1 MGQGERFKKFEHL
14 VHPYSG
20 LDPESWTRFLT
31 SIKTF
36 ERLVSTDDLDNAAKA
51 LYSASEYIR
60 DIGLSIRRPD
70 DGNIK
75 DDLNK
80 IASELGYEGEMII
93 NQIAIQKGIY
103 FFPRYLND
111 MNKDFPENV
120 PELRTVRSHG
130 Q

>member
-20 LDPESWTRFLT
+20 LDPESWSRFLI

-36 ERLVSTDDLDNAAKA
+36 ERLVSTNDLDNAAKA

-60 DIGLSIRRPD
+60 DIGLGIRRSD
-70 DGNIK
+70 DGNLK
-75 DDLNK
+75 EDLNK

-111 MNKDFPENV
+111 MNTDFPENV
-120 PELRTVRSHG
+120 PDKSSRNHG

>member
-20 LDPESWTRFLT
+20 LDPESWSRFLT

-36 ERLVSTDDLDNAAKA
+36 EQLVSTDELDTAARA
-51 LYSASEYIR
+51 LYSACEYAR
-60 DIGLSIRRPD
+60 DIGLGIRRSD

-75 DDLNK
+75 DELNK
-80 IASELGYEGEMII
+80 IANDLGLEGEMII
-93 NQIAIQKGIY
+93 NQNAIQKGIY

-111 MNKDFPENV
+111 MNTDFPENV
-120 PELRTVRSHG
+120 PVQSTRNHG